1 MKPVAS
7 LLIALIACPAVL
19 GSLIRRRERDSGSSN
34 TQAGVVTLS
43 LERRTTSTTLKS
55 TSKASN
61 RRSSAIHKTAYFGQL
76 KVGTPPQLFTVVFD
90 TGSGNLLVPGKT
102 CESEAC
108 TAHDRFDA
116 RASSTA
122 SEVNC
127 DGSPISPGG
136 IGDEVTITFGTGHV
150 TGQCLSDQICVGNVC
165 NRGDFIAATDES
177 SHPFAQFQFDGVLG
191 LAMPAMSQGPDFS
204 LMERLGDVLKKRMF
218 SVFLSDSAS
227 EDSEIVFGD
236 TKTHHM
242 ASDLFWVPVS
252 RPTGYWQVQ
261 IEDVTLNNEVQGI
274 CAQCQVAVDTGTS
287 QLAGPSDVIS
297 TLSSTLNVKGD
308 CSNFESL
315 PKLGFLIKG
324 HVLNLEPKDYIDKD
338 SSGCEVALMPLDVPP
353 PNGPLFIFGI
363 PFLQKFVTV
372 YDREAKS
379 VGFAVA
385 QHASQKH
392 PEAMLVTIGTNTS
405 SPGVQKRPRSLI
417 QHLSPNDMHQK

>member
-1 MKPVAS
+1 
-7 LLIALIACPAVL
+7 
-19 GSLIRRRERDSGSSN
+19 
-34 TQAGVVTLS
+34 
-43 LERRTTSTTLKS
+43 
-55 TSKASN
+55 
-61 RRSSAIHKTAYFGQL
+61 
-76 KVGTPPQLFTVVFD
+76 
-90 TGSGNLLVPGKT
+90 
-102 CESEAC
+102 
-108 TAHDRFDA
+108 
-116 RASSTA
+116 
-122 SEVNC
+122 
-127 DGSPISPGG
+127 
-136 IGDEVTITFGTGHV
+136 
-150 TGQCLSDQICVGNVC
+150 
-165 NRGDFIAATDES
+165 
-177 SHPFAQFQFDGVLG
+177 
-191 LAMPAMSQGPDFS
+191 
-204 LMERLGDVLKKRMF
+204 MERLGDVLKKRMF